1 VKVFIE
7 CERGSRI
14 KRTYGLDLELKRQGE
29 TLLPYPYPYGFV
41 LGTRADDGDGVDCY
55 VLTEEPLEH
64 GRIVE
69 AEPAALL
76 PMTEDDEEDGK
87 ILALPP
93 GRSLDEFPDAGR
105 VLRDFILGIFRK
117 FPEVRVTVGDI
128 LSRDAAL
135 EFLAAR
141 AVPGSND
148 GRRLP

>member
-1 VKVFIE
+1 MKVFIE

-14 KRTYGLDLELKRQGE
+14 KRTYGLDPELDRQSE
-29 TLLPYPYPYGFV
+29 TRLPYPYPYGLV
-41 LGTRADDGDGVDCY
+41 MGPRADDGDGVDCY
-55 VLTEEPLEH
+55 VLTEEALRH

-87 ILALPP
+87 ILAVPP
-93 GRSLDEFPDAGR
+93 GRSLDEFPEAGR
-105 VLRDFILGIFRK
+105 ILRDFILGIFRK

-128 LSRDAAL
+128 RPREAAL

-141 AVPGSND
+141 TAPGSKD
-148 GRRLP
+148 

>member
-7 CERGSRI
+7 CERGSRT
-14 KRTYGLDLELKRQGE
+14 KRTYGLDLELKRQSE

-69 AEPAALL
+69 VEPAGLL
-76 PMTEDDEEDGK
+76 PMTEDEEEDGK
-87 ILALPP
+87 ILAVPP
-93 GRSLDEFPDAGR
+93 GRALDEFPEAGR
-105 VLRDFILGIFRK
+105 ILRDFILGIFRK
-117 FPEVRVTVGDI
+117 FPEVRVAVGDI
-128 LSRDAAL
+128 RPREAAL

-141 AVPGSND
+141 AVPD
-148 GRRLP
+148 WKE

>member
-14 KRTYGLDLELKRQGE
+14 KRNYGIDLKLKRRSE
-29 TLLPYPYPYGFV
+29 TLLPYPYPYGFIP
-41 LGTRADDGDGVDCY
+41 GTRADDGDGVDCY

-76 PMTEDDEEDGK
+76 PMTEDGEEDGK
-87 ILALPP
+87 ILAVPP
-93 GRSLDEFPDAGR
+93 GRSLDEFPEAGR
-105 VLRDFILGIFRK
+105 ILRDFILGIFRK
-117 FPEVRVTVGDI
+117 FPEVRVTVGD
-128 LSRDAAL
+128 LRSRDSAL

-141 AVPGSND
+141 TLPEQ
-148 GRRLP
+148 RRSS